1 MSSDVFS
8 GLRKPYAIIKK
19 EFLTATSYKFDFT
32 FRLLGI
38 WLSIFI
44 YYFISKLINPA
55 LSKDLQPYGGD
66 YFLFVI
72 IGTAFSG
79 YLSVGLDSFSNS
91 IREAQLMG
99 TLEAILVTRTRFTT
113 VLVYQALWNFLFASL
128 HIVAYLGFALLFLNV
143 HLENPNWPAA
153 LVILFLTILVF
164 SSLGIISGSFIL
176 VLKKGTPVNWVIN
189 SVSRFMGGVYYPI
202 SVLPLWC
209 RKLSFFLP
217 ITHSLEGIRLA
228 LLRGQSLGDL
238 RNEVLALTVFAV
250 VLFPLSVL
258 CFNAAFNKARRDGT
272 LCQY

>member
-1 MSSDVFS
+1 
-8 GLRKPYAIIKK
+8 
-19 EFLTATSYKFDFT
+19 
-32 FRLLGI
+32 
-38 WLSIFI
+38 
-44 YYFISKLINPA
+44 
-55 LSKDLQPYGGD
+55 
-66 YFLFVI
+66 
-72 IGTAFSG
+72 
-79 YLSVGLDSFSNS
+79 
-91 IREAQLMG
+91 MG

-128 HIVAYLGFALLFLNV
+128 HVVAYLGFAMLFLNV
-143 HLENPNWPAA
+143 PLEGANWPEE

-176 VLKKGTPVNWVIN
+176 VLKKGTPVNWIIN

-209 RKLSFFLP
+209 QKLAFFLP

-228 LLRGQSLGDL
+228 LLRGYSLGQL
-238 RNEVLALTVFAV
+238 RNEVLALAVFAI